1 MKYADAELIAETV
14 WDVVRANIRDSIA
27 TSLLRILEENITDLE
42 YEGLIDAK

>member
-27 TSLLRILEENITDLE
+27 TSLFLEENITDLE